1 MKNRILLPLICMAIS
16 IFAAS
21 CSSEAVDYP
30 EEKEQ
35 MITLSVS
42 AGTEDDATTS
52 RAVLDESEG
61 DKSPWKWESGD
72 KLMLVITNAGQKTV
86 HTLTLQSTKRGGLSG
101 EFGGEVPASRITN
114 TSTYRFFYIGKTADG
129 SADRTISASDLSA
142 GKFNIDLSK
151 QTGKLEDLKKN
162 CVLMGTGKIV
172 ISDTTNP
179 TKKKAVTDGTIK
191 LENLFAVAHFA
202 ITANNNT
209 PLTKVGLRGKGVYA
223 SANVDLST
231 GAVTGVSE
239 IGTEVDPETNIF
251 FPAGK
256 TDFYVTFVPGS
267 VAPSFDGYYAGSYT
281 SVVTAA
287 PETRNYDA
295 SKSFVYYKGAKAKF
309 SVSDNQQVAITNGN
323 MQYVMPIA
331 TYTNEMNAK
340 TLSANTLIRWK
351 NSVPLK
357 LKGTRTV
364 HPGYYRLAP
373 EQWETAMPKNTRTGG
388 TYTYATVTVGGK
400 EYVSPEVYRYFDLPS
415 WGTIN
420 YPTLIANTFT
430 ASNATV
436 VKDADFGNKLTVGGA
451 VTRTMTF
458 DEWNYLMPNTE
469 NISLTPGNRVW
480 GTGLLNINKRAKWAR
495 CFIDENGNGTR
506 DTNPAELRGYLIFP
520 DAMTMDEA
528 KAIFTITDPTIGKW
542 SVANNNPTTFAKI
555 KSSGAVFIPLSAY
568 RAPGLAKLVQWGDH
582 GNYATSQYSGN
593 KMLHLKITDNNVG
606 SFLMVDA
613 KSEPDQGCMNRLVQN
628 Y

>member
-1 MKNRILLPLICMAIS
+1 MPLICMAIS
-16 IFAAS
+16 LFTAS
-21 CSSEAVDYP
+21 CSSDDIVSPEA
-30 EEKEQ
+30 KEQ
-35 MITLSVS
+35 MLTLTVS
-42 AGTEDDATTS
+42 AGTEDAAAAT
-52 RAVLDESEG
+52 RAELVEAEG
-61 DKSPWKWESGD
+61 SKSPWKWETGD
-72 KLMLVITNAGQKTV
+72 QLMLVITNAGQKTV
-86 HTLTLQSTKRGGLSG
+86 HTLTLKTPAKRGGLSG
-101 EFGGEVPASRITN
+101 EFEGQVPASSITEN
-114 TSTYRFFYIGKTADG
+114 STYRFFYVGKTTDG

-142 GKFNIDLSK
+142 GNINIDLTQ
-151 QTGKLEDLKKN
+151 QTGELKDLKKN
-162 CVLMGTGKIV
+162 CVLMGTGNV
-172 ISDTTNP
+172 VATTGG
-179 TKKKAVTDGTIK
+179 KAITNGNITLK
-191 LENLFAVAHFA
+191 NLFAVAHFA
-202 ITANNNT
+202 ITADNNT
-209 PLTKVGLRGKGVYA
+209 TITKVGLRGKGVYA

-239 IGTEVDPETNIF
+239 IGTEIDPETNIF
-251 FPAGK
+251 FPNGK
-256 TDFYVTFVPGS
+256 TDFYVTFVPGT
-267 VAPSFDGYYAGSYT
+267 VAPAFDGYYADSYT
-281 SVVTAA
+281 SVVTAT

-309 SVSDNQQVAITNGN
+309 SVSDNQQIAITNGN

-331 TYTNEMNAK
+331 TYTYNMNAK
-340 TLSANTLIRWK
+340 TLDANKLIRWK
-351 NSVPLK
+351 QLVPLK

-388 TYTYATVTVGGK
+388 TYTYNTVTVDGK

-415 WGTIN
+415 WGTID
-420 YPTLIANTFT
+420 YPTLIDNTFT
-430 ASNATV
+430 ASASAVAQT
-436 VKDADFGNKLTVGGA
+436 DFGNKLKVGNK
-451 VTRTMTF
+451 VTRTMTY
-458 DEWNYLMPNTE
+458 DEWSYLMPNTV
-469 NISLTPGNRVW
+469 NIGLTPGNRVW

-528 KAIFTITDPTIGKW
+528 KAIFTITNPEIGKW

-568 RAPGLAKLVQWGDH
+568 RAKGSAKLEQWGNH

-593 KMLHLKITDNNVG
+593 KMLHLKITDVDAG
-606 SFLMVDA
+606 SFLMIDA
-613 KSEPDQGCMNRLVQN
+613 TSAPDQGCMNRLVQN

>member
-1 MKNRILLPLICMAIS
+1 MPLICMAIS
-16 IFAAS
+16 IFTAS
-21 CSSEAVDYP
+21 CSSDDIVSPEA
-30 EEKEQ
+30 KEQ
-35 MITLSVS
+35 MLTLTVS
-42 AGTEDDATTS
+42 AGTEDEAPAT
-52 RAVLDESEG
+52 RAFLTEREG
-61 DKSPWKWESGD
+61 SKSPWKWESND
-72 KLMLVITNAGQKTV
+72 QLMLVITDAAGGKTV
-86 HTLTLQSTKRGGLSG
+86 HTLDLKGVKRGGLSG
-101 EFGGEVPASRITN
+101 EFEGQVPASRIKDN
-114 TSTYRFFYIGKTADG
+114 STYHFFYVGKTTDG
-129 SADRTISASDLSA
+129 SADRTISDSELSA
-142 GKFNIDLSK
+142 GKINIDLSK
-151 QTGKLEDLKKN
+151 QTGELKDLKKN
-162 CVLMGTGKIV
+162 CVLMGTGNV
-172 ISDTTNP
+172 VATTGG
-179 TKKKAVTDGTIK
+179 KAITNGSITLK
-191 LENLFAVAHFA
+191 NLFAVAHFA
-202 ITANNNT
+202 ITANDNT
-209 PLTKVGLRGKGVYA
+209 PLTKVGLRGNGVYA

-251 FPAGK
+251 FPAVK

-267 VAPSFDGYYAGSYT
+267 VAPSFDGYYADSYT
-281 SVVTAA
+281 SVVTST
-287 PETRNYDA
+287 PQTRDYDA
-295 SKSFVYYKGAKAKF
+295 DASFVKYKGNKAAF
-309 SVSDNQQVAITNGN
+309 SVSATQQVAITNGN

-331 TYTNEMNAK
+331 TYTYNMNAK
-340 TLSANTLIRWK
+340 TLEANTLVRWK

-357 LKGTRTV
+357 LKGTHTV

-430 ASNATV
+430 ASNEAV
-436 VKDADFGNKLTVGGA
+436 VKDADFGNKLTIGGA
-451 VTRTMTF
+451 VTRNMTF
-458 DEWNYLMPNTE
+458 DEWNYLMPNYD
-469 NISLTPGNRVW
+469 NLFLPVGNSRVW
-480 GTGLLNINKRAKWAR
+480 GTGVNKRAKWAR

-528 KAIFTITDPTIGKW
+528 KAVFTITNPTIGKW
-542 SVANNNPTTFAKI
+542 SAANSNPTTFAKI

-568 RAPGLAKLVQWGDH
+568 RKSGTAKLDQWGNH

-593 KMLHLKITDNNVG
+593 KMLHLKITDVDAG